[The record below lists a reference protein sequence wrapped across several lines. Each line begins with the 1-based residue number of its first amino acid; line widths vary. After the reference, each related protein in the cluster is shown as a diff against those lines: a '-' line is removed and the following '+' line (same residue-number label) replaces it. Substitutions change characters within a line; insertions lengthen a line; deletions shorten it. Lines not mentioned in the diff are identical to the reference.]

1 MAHDETLAANWS
13 TLLPKFQDRWPK
25 VTAQEWQQV
34 MGDLEMLLKKV
45 EEHYPALTRTEI
57 LRELT
62 PLLERP
68 EVVDD

>member
-1 MAHDETLAANWS
+1 MEHDEALAANWS

-25 VTAQEWQQV
+25 VTDADWQEV
-34 MGDLEMLLKKV
+34 NGDLEMLLQKV
-45 EEHYPALTRTEI
+45 GERYPALTRTEI

-68 EVVDD
+68 EVVEE

>member
-1 MAHDETLAANWS
+1 MAHDDALKAKWS
-13 TLLPKFQDRWPK
+13 SLLPKFKDRWPT
-25 VTAQEWQQV
+25 VTEQEWQAV
-34 MGDLEMLLKKV
+34 DGDLELLLKKV
-45 EEHYPALTRTEI
+45 GEHYPALSRTEI